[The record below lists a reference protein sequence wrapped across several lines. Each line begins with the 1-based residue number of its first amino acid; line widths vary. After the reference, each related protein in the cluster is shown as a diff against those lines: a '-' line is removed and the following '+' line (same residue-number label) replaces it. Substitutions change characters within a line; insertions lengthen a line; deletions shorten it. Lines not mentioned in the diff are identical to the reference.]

1 MAPRRKDQENSDLPL
16 NLTVNRK
23 VNRKLLF
30 LYRRPTD
37 GRKYSLGSDRARAI
51 QTAKELN
58 AHYERTS
65 GLLDKVIEG
74 GPIPERS
81 FSACVAEFSAHGLR
95 KLKKLAPATLREYQ
109 RMLSHIAKHFEGQ
122 EADAITTRDIAQFLR
137 KYPPRA
143 SRLYR
148 CVLSMAFH
156 YAKSQG
162 VRTLENPV
170 ADTIPKHVEV
180 QRERLTLEQY
190 RLVHEQASRPIQNAM
205 DLALHT
211 LQRREDIAALRFA
224 DNREGYLWVRP
235 LKIRKHGVALKM
247 GLTPTLEEI
256 IARCRDGILSPW
268 MIHQPY
274 GAKGAPRQ
282 AAQPR
287 LAFTRLPGRPRTR
300 TRASPRA
307 LPGRSGQAPELPR
320 DPCARS
326 TALQRGE
333 CRSPGAARASQ
344 RQDYP
349 RLSGPPPDPL
359 VGGQY
364 RARPQWKKITIA
376 PVARL
381 MHRQVFESCFI

>member
-274 GAKGAPRQ
+274 GANKARRGK
-282 AAQPR
+282 R
-287 LAFTRLPGRPRTR
+287 LNPGSLSRGFQDARER
-300 TRASPRA
+300 ERA
-307 LPGRSGQAPELPR
+307 LHPEHFPVDPGKRPSFHEIRALGALLYKEASADPQALLGHLNAKTTR
-320 DPCARS
+320 VYLDRHQIRWSVVS
-326 TALQRGE
+326 TGL
-333 CRSPGAARASQ
+333 
-344 RQDYP
+344 D
-349 RLSGPPPDPL
+349 LSG
-359 VGGQY
+359 
-364 RARPQWKKITIA
+364 KKS
-376 PVARL
+376 P
-381 MHRQVFESCFI
+381 